1 MRFRAAK
8 LLPVM
13 IAATFAAPALSLIT
27 PVPAQ
32 AETCL
37 TAPAGATPA
46 GKHWRYRVERG
57 SKRHCW
63 YLGDKRGSSAA
74 PVAQNSASGG
84 EHRPA
89 PSLADA
95 RAELIAEPADPAPDA
110 VWPAPEQ
117 AEPRIAAAT
126 PAPTT
131 DSEPAP
137 AANPHWSL
145 ASRWSDATTPQDHP
159 VPAAAEPVSAPASSL
174 NSTPAPTATA
184 TALPP
189 ENANPEYDRNWML
202 MAGVVTALG
211 LAAAIVKLLMRFGRS
226 RRLLRTEADTA
237 PAFAPIDMTPIDT
250 APIDM
255 TSVEMPPLS
264 AAPWTPAPAPAA
276 AAPARP
282 QPAPSLNQ
290 SRPQPPNWLRVAQER
305 AQSERASQAAEQ
317 LLAQLAARRI
327 A

>member
-13 IAATFAAPALSLIT
+13 IAATFAAPALSVIT

-37 TAPAGATPA
+37 TAPTGATPA

-57 SKRHCW
+57 SKRQCW
-63 YLGDKRGSSAA
+63 YLGDKRGGSTA
-74 PVAQNSASGG
+74 PVAQNSASDG
-84 EHRPA
+84 EHKPA

-95 RAELIAEPADPAPDA
+95 RAELIAEPSDPAPDA

-117 AEPRIAAAT
+117 ADHSTAAAT

-131 DSEPAP
+131 DSEPAA

-145 ASRWSDATTPQDHP
+145 ASRWSDATSPQDHP
-159 VPAAAEPVSAPASSL
+159 APVAVEPVPAPSSTPAAAS
-174 NSTPAPTATA
+174 
-184 TALPP
+184 LPP
-189 ENANPEYDRNWML
+189 ENGNPEYDRNWML
-202 MAGVVTALG
+202 MAGIVTALG
-211 LAAAIVKLLMRFGRS
+211 LAAAIIKLAIRFGRS
-226 RRLLRTEADTA
+226 WPKVRAETRPGSPFDAIDIADLSAMPWTEPRTEARA
-237 PAFAPIDMTPIDT
+237 KPQ
-250 APIDM
+250 
-255 TSVEMPPLS
+255 
-264 AAPWTPAPAPAA
+264 
-276 AAPARP
+276 AAPAVKPAP
-282 QPAPSLNQ
+282 QPRPSALNPEAPRQ
-290 SRPQPPNWLRVAQER
+290 QPNWLRVAQER

>member
-13 IAATFAAPALSLIT
+13 IAATFAAPALSVIT

-37 TAPAGATPA
+37 TAPTGATPA

-57 SKRHCW
+57 SKRQCW
-63 YLGDKRGSSAA
+63 YLGDKRGGSAA
-74 PVAQNSASGG
+74 PVASSEA
-84 EHRPA
+84 EHKPA
-89 PSLADA
+89 PAAVADA
-95 RAELIAEPADPAPDA
+95 RAELIAEPSDPAPDA

-117 AEPRIAAAT
+117 ADHSTAAAT
-126 PAPTT
+126 PAPAT
-131 DSEPAP
+131 DSEPAA

-159 VPAAAEPVSAPASSL
+159 APAAVEPAPS
-174 NSTPAPTATA
+174 STPAAS
-184 TALPP
+184 LPP

-202 MAGVVTALG
+202 MAGIVTALG

-226 RRLLRTEADTA
+226 RRVLRTEADTT
-237 PAFAPIDMTPIDT
+237 PAFAPIDMAQLD
-250 APIDM
+250 
-255 TSVEMPPLS
+255 VPPLS
-264 AAPWTPAPAPAA
+264 AAPWTPAPSPA

-282 QPAPSLNQ
+282 QLATSQLAKSQLAKSQHP
-290 SRPQPPNWLRVAQER
+290 SRPQAPNWLRAAQER
-305 AQSERASQAAEQ
+305 AQSERANEAAEQ
-317 LLAQLAARRI
+317 LLAQLAARRM
-327 A
+327 AS

>member
-13 IAATFAAPALSLIT
+13 IAATFAAPALSVIT

-37 TAPAGATPA
+37 TAPTGATPA

-57 SKRHCW
+57 SKRQCW
-63 YLGDKRGSSAA
+63 YLGDKRGGSAA
-74 PVAQNSASGG
+74 PVAQNSASDG
-84 EHRPA
+84 EHKPA

-95 RAELIAEPADPAPDA
+95 RAELIAEPSDPAPDA

-117 AEPRIAAAT
+117 ADHSTAAAT

-131 DSEPAP
+131 DSEPAA

-145 ASRWSDATTPQDHP
+145 ASRWSDATSPQDHP
-159 VPAAAEPVSAPASSL
+159 APVAVEPVPAPS
-174 NSTPAPTATA
+174 STPTAA
-184 TALPP
+184 SLPP
-189 ENANPEYDRNWML
+189 ENGNPEYDRNWML
-202 MAGVVTALG
+202 MAGIVTALG

-226 RRLLRTEADTA
+226 RRVLRTEADTA
-237 PAFAPIDMTPIDT
+237 PAFAPIDM

-255 TSVEMPPLS
+255 ASIDMPPLS

-276 AAPARP
+276 AAPTRP

>member
-13 IAATFAAPALSLIT
+13 IAATFAAPALSVIT

-37 TAPAGATPA
+37 TAPSGATPA

-57 SKRHCW
+57 SKRQCW
-63 YLGDKRGSSAA
+63 YLGDKRGGIAA
-74 PVAQNSASGG
+74 PVAQNSQNSASDG
-84 EHRPA
+84 EHKPA

-117 AEPRIAAAT
+117 TEHRTAAAT
-126 PAPTT
+126 PTPTT

-184 TALPP
+184 LPP

-226 RRLLRTEADTA
+226 RRLLRTEANTA
-237 PAFAPIDMTPIDT
+237 PAFAPIDM

-255 TSVEMPPLS
+255 TSVDMPPLS
-264 AAPWTPAPAPAA
+264 AAPWTPAPASP
-276 AAPARP
+276 APARP
-282 QPAPSLNQ
+282 QPAPPLNQ
-290 SRPQPPNWLRVAQER
+290 SRPQRPNWLRVAQER

>member
-1 MRFRAAK
+1 
-8 LLPVM
+8 M
-13 IAATFAAPALSLIT
+13 IAATFAAPALSVIT

-37 TAPAGATPA
+37 TAPTGATPA

-57 SKRHCW
+57 SKRQCW
-63 YLGDKRGSSAA
+63 YLGDKRGGSAA
-74 PVAQNSASGG
+74 PVAQNSASDG
-84 EHRPA
+84 EHKPA

-95 RAELIAEPADPAPDA
+95 RAELIAEPSDPAPDA

-117 AEPRIAAAT
+117 SEHSTAAAT

-131 DSEPAP
+131 DSEPAA

-145 ASRWSDATTPQDHP
+145 ASRWSDATSPQDHP
-159 VPAAAEPVSAPASSL
+159 APVAMEPVPAPSSTPAAAS
-174 NSTPAPTATA
+174 
-184 TALPP
+184 LPP
-189 ENANPEYDRNWML
+189 ENGNPEYDRNWML
-202 MAGVVTALG
+202 MAGIVTALG
-211 LAAAIVKLLMRFGRS
+211 LAAAIMKLLMRFGRS
-226 RRLLRTEADTA
+226 RRVLRTEADTA
-237 PAFAPIDMTPIDT
+237 PAFAPIDM

-255 TSVEMPPLS
+255 TSVDMPPLS
-264 AAPWTPAPAPAA
+264 AAPWTPPTAPAA
-276 AAPARP
+276 AAPTRP